1 MRIEGALKNRQ
12 VTKCQKCGG
21 QLIHCHGEVGCFQC
35 GAVHTMDGGL
45 ETINPKMDIII
56 TEEIRGAPEP
66 GENHI
71 LIPAQG

>member
-21 QLIHCHGEVGCFQC
+21 QLINCHGEVGCFQC
-35 GAVHTMDGGL
+35 GAVHTMDGKL
-45 ETINPKMDIII
+45 ETINPEMAIII
-56 TEEIRGAPEP
+56 TDEKTGAPEP

-71 LIPAQG
+71 LIPARG